1 MKIKNIRKNIITE
14 STKYP
19 LLILITFLIISY
31 IYTFFHPLPSEIGE
45 KTIGLGAEILNIG
58 DRTFYFNETNYD
70 YGYGDVKGGTLYP
83 SLLKYIAILIS
94 KVSFANSIKLWN
106 MIVIFFASLCSIISL
121 ILIDKSGNI
130 IFNKKVATI
139 SNLIFVLSPYTF
151 FYSLS
156 GGITIY
162 VTLGC
167 SFLTYVVVNSNLF
180 NKSEVCHNLKFT
192 LILLSIGVLF
202 LSSLRPTGIVFSLV
216 ILILI
221 SIEIYKK
228 HRENTIQVSKTE
240 KYLIYFI
247 FSLCYLYCLHE
258 LKNNTL
264 YLNHTLENFISEG
277 GTFFGFEREDLRNKI
292 FSSRTLDFNGLKS
305 YFYLILWKIT
315 DFVSGLSDIRDTH
328 SNIEETPLFPFFI
341 RTFTGIFITFPLNL
355 LSFLGTFIFFR
366 KIYRSGLYIPIIA
379 SLLCLV
385 PNLLGVAFT
394 RYLIMIS
401 PPFIILASGVSA
413 ILINAFEDQKKNIY

>member
-1 MKIKNIRKNIITE
+1 MQIKNIRKNIITE

-19 LLILITFLIISY
+19 LLILITFLIISFL
-31 IYTFFHPLPSEIGE
+31 YTFFHPLPSEIGE
-45 KTIGLGAEILNIG
+45 KTIGLGADILNIG

-70 YGYGDVKGGTLYP
+70 YGYGDVKGGALYP

-94 KVSFANSIKLWN
+94 KIGFENSIKLWN
-106 MIVIFFASLCSIISL
+106 LIVIFLASLCSIISL

-139 SNLIFVLSPYTF
+139 ANLIFVLNPYTF

-167 SFLTYVVVNSNLF
+167 SFLTYVIVNSNLF
-180 NKSEVCHNLKFT
+180 NKSKNCHKLKFT

-228 HRENTIQVSKTE
+228 HRENMIQISKTE
-240 KYLIYFI
+240 KYIIYFI
-247 FSLCYLYCLHE
+247 FTLCFLYSFNE

-264 YLNHTLENFISEG
+264 YIDYALSNFRSEG
-277 GTFFGFEREDLRNKI
+277 GTFFGFERGDLRNKI
-292 FSSRTLDFNGLKS
+292 FSSKNLDFNGLKS

-328 SNIEETPLFPFFI
+328 SNIEGTPLFPFFI

-366 KIYRSGLYIPIIA
+366 KIYHSGLYIPIIA
-379 SLLCLV
+379 SFLCLI

-394 RYLIMIS
+394 RYLIMIY
-401 PPFIILASGVSA
+401 PPFIMLAAAVFA
-413 ILINAFEDQKKNIY
+413 ILLNALEEQKKTMY